1 MVEQE
6 GQTLGLPD
14 MGPLPLGPQP
24 SHRVT
29 RGSAS
34 QETLH
39 FCPTCH
45 SSRKIFS
52 VPFAVI
58 DIQSRKQQNGNKMTP
73 LYPSRRLCGLCLLTA
88 GRSHLQPGPLPVGPR
103 HPCRAWF
110 SPHRRTNPFSN
121 VSLLVLKTKH
131 SMKTSLKLEDIH
143 LMFHGFIPCNKP
155 HQPLLWVFLL

>member
-1 MVEQE
+1 MLLRLINRNPLSNWQVVEQE

-58 DIQSRKQQNGNKMTP
+58 DIQSRKQQNDTFVPQPPSMWPVFVNSRQKPPAAWTTSSRPTTSMPCLVQPSQEDKP
-73 LYPSRRLCGLCLLTA
+73 LLKCFTA
-88 GRSHLQPGPLPVGPR
+88 CFKNQTFYEDLSKVGRHSSH
-103 HPCRAWF
+103 
-110 SPHRRTNPFSN
+110 
-121 VSLLVLKTKH
+121 VSWVH
-131 SMKTSLKLEDIH
+131 SM
-143 LMFHGFIPCNKP
+143 
-155 HQPLLWVFLL
+155 